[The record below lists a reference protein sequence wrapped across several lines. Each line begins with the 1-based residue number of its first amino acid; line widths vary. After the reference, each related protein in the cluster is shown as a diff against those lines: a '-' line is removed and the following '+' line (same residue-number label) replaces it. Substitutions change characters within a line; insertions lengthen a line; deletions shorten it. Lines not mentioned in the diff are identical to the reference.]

1 MSQHD
6 TNNEQEEQ
14 RPQEESAAG
23 GSADSAGGL
32 SLNDKLD
39 SLPRKS
45 GVYMY
50 RNDKGE
56 IIYVGKAKSLRSRV
70 RSYFNA
76 GRGGDAK
83 TLALVKRIRD
93 LEIIVTDSEM
103 EALILENT
111 LIKEHKPKYNIRLRD
126 DKSYPYIR
134 ITKEPFPRIFPT
146 RKLIRDGST
155 YLGPY
160 TDVKTMK
167 YVLRTIKSLFPIRSC
182 DLDLTE
188 EKIAQCK
195 FRVCLDYQIKRC
207 EGPCEGYVG
216 REHYNIM
223 IKNAVQVLKG
233 KTKAVEHELTE
244 MMGRLAAEFK
254 FEEAAVVRDRLE
266 RLREYSGKQK
276 VVSTDPIDRDVL
288 SYARNDKDACAVVFK
303 VRDGKLIGKQHFH
316 VLNHQDKTPV
326 ELLQSVFERFYLNN
340 EEIPEE
346 IILPHLLDEVEML
359 EKWLREQ
366 RGGKVHLTVPKIGE
380 KLSLVRMVESNARFL
395 LGELELQRLKRDQA
409 VPRPVMSLQRDLR
422 LNKTPR
428 RIECFDNSH
437 FQGSETVS
445 SMVVFID
452 GKPRK
457 SEYRKFKIRSFEGI
471 DDFEAMRE
479 VVRRRYTRMVNEAT
493 EAPDLIIV
501 DGGKGQLSSAVGV
514 LQDLGLYGKIPIIG
528 LAKRL
533 EEVFLPG
540 ESEALM
546 LPRTSSSLK
555 LIQQLRDEAH
565 RFAITFHRSLRS
577 KRTLKTML
585 TDIEGIGPKTAQKLL
600 TEFGS
605 VQGLKE
611 ADSIVVESLVGR
623 KTAERLKQW
632 FAAENDAVEDGETA
646 GDHTA
651 SENDHVLPP
660 EDHAP
665 STDNHAGAA
674 EDTSDDEDS

>member
-1 MSQHD
+1 ML
-6 TNNEQEEQ
+6 NQE
-14 RPQEESAAG
+14 PQNDQQSNDPDQQSGAG
-23 GSADSAGGL
+23 PANASGEPKTETHSAGKTAAKSDTLPPKL
-32 SLNDKLD
+32 SLAEKLD

-45 GVYMY
+45 GVYLY
-50 RNDKGE
+50 RNE
-56 IIYVGKAKSLRSRV
+56 NAEVIYVGKAKVLRSRV
-70 RSYFNA
+70 RSYFNS
-76 GRGGDAK
+76 GRGSDAK
-83 TLALVKRIRD
+83 TRALVKRIRD

-111 LIKEHKPKYNIRLRD
+111 LIKQHKPKYNIRLRD

-134 ITKEPFPRIFPT
+134 ITKEPYPRIFAT
-146 RKLIRDGST
+146 RKVVRDGST

-160 TDVKTMK
+160 SDVKTMR

-182 DLDLTE
+182 DLDLTD
-188 EKIAQCK
+188 EKIARGM
-195 FRVCLDYQIKRC
+195 FRVCLDYQIKKC
-207 EGPCEGYVG
+207 DGPCEAYVS

-233 KTKAVEHELTE
+233 KTKAVEHELTDQ
-244 MMGRLAAEFK
+244 MNALAAEFK
-254 FEEAAVVRDRLE
+254 FEEAALVRDRLE
-266 RLREYSGKQK
+266 RLREYSAKQK
-276 VVSTDPIDRDVL
+276 VVSTDPVDRDVL
-288 SYARNDKDACAVVFK
+288 SFAQNDKDACAVVFK
-303 VRDGKLIGKQHFH
+303 IRDGKLIGKQHFH
-316 VLNHQDKTPV
+316 VLNHRDKSSA
-326 ELLQSVFERFYLNN
+326 ELLQSIFERFYLDN

-346 IILPHLLDEVEML
+346 IILPQVLDEAEML
-359 EKWLREQ
+359 EQWLRSQ
-366 RGGKVHLTVPKIGE
+366 RGAKVVLTVPKIGE

-395 LGELELQRLKRDQA
+395 LGELELQRLKRDQV

-422 LNKTPR
+422 LNKAPR

-437 FQGSETVS
+437 FQGAETVS

-457 SEYRKFKIRSFEGI
+457 SEYRKYKIKTFEGV

-479 VVRRRYTRMVNEAT
+479 VVQRRYSRMLADKT

-501 DGGKGQLSSAVGV
+501 DGGKGQLSSAVAI

-565 RFAITFHRSLRS
+565 RFAITFHRSLRR
-577 KRTLKTML
+577 KRTLQTSL
-585 TDIEGIGPKTAQKLL
+585 TDIEGVGPKISEKLL
-600 TEFGS
+600 REFGS
-605 VQGLKE
+605 IAGVKQAEPIKLE
-611 ADSIVVESLVGR
+611 ALVGR
-623 KTAERLKQW
+623 KIAERLTQY
-632 FAAENDAVEDGETA
+632 FQDIPADEEESN
-646 GDHTA
+646 
-651 SENDHVLPP
+651 L
-660 EDHAP
+660 
-665 STDNHAGAA
+665 TDN
-674 EDTSDDEDS
+674 D